1 MARLIANKANFIRQQ
16 AAYLDSFGKAQGYIK
31 RGHPKALHS
40 DEEVEKQQQHEAGP
54 LYVPARRTLLG

>member
-40 DEEVEKQQQHEAGP
+40 GEEVEKQQQHEAGP
-54 LYVPARRTLLG
+54 L